1 MEEKVK
7 FRLYLLFVC
16 IISLLFTVV
25 GLATAFMEA
34 FLVFFSIFAYAIIM
48 LFWNESRK

>member
-1 MEEKVK
+1 MEEKMR
-7 FRLYLLFVC
+7 FRLYLLFVS
-16 IISLLFTVV
+16 IISFLFTLV

-34 FLVFFSIFAYAIIM
+34 FLVFFSIFAYAVIM